1 MTQCE
6 IDDEGES
13 EEEFDE
19 DSIETNDFG
28 SGLSSSEEDTN
39 AVDTYSANINRI
51 KEKDENTLAEQ
62 EVHALYYSLLLFPVS
77 NSMIIDWNIDILR
90 DMAGFSLK
98 DASPVYVCSI
108 ERRRLVSFLEDSR
121 ALLNVGS
128 FTT

>member
-51 KEKDENTLAEQ
+51 KEKDACGRGSPCIEMKFA
-62 EVHALYYSLLLFPVS
+62 SFP
-77 NSMIIDWNIDILR
+77 R
-90 DMAGFSLK
+90 
-98 DASPVYVCSI
+98 
-108 ERRRLVSFLEDSR
+108 
-121 ALLNVGS
+121 
-128 FTT
+128 

>member
-51 KEKDENTLAEQ
+51 KEKDENALAE
-62 EVHALYYSLLLFPVS
+62 EEFHAL
-77 NSMIIDWNIDILR
+77 
-90 DMAGFSLK
+90 K
-98 DASPVYVCSI
+98 
-108 ERRRLVSFLEDSR
+108 
-121 ALLNVGS
+121 
-128 FTT
+128 